1 MHPHC
6 APFSLLLLP
15 ACLQE
20 VDVRLQALLGEV
32 NQGIIRQAMQALT
45 TGDVQGL
52 G

>member
-1 MHPHC
+1 MH
-6 APFSLLLLP
+6 APTLCPRLP